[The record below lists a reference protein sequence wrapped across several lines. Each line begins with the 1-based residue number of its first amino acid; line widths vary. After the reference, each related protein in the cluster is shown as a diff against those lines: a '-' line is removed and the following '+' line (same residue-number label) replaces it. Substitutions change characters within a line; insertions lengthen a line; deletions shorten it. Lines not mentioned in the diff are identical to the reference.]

1 MMVILTRIYNKIK
14 DLYNY
19 ISININLALV
29 NIQNTLFNGF
39 SNLGAAISQSDY
51 QIQMHQE
58 LKFTKVFSGACFL
71 DDKSPL
77 SNFIANQD
85 NVNYFEERGDTII
98 PLNKNRTPG
107 FKFADFN
114 HLNIA
119 IDNTDGSRVVI
130 VKVFGYSLQ
139 DHSYNCLY
147 TFLCPA
153 STCINQ
159 TIDINIPITLNWNRD
174 DRQFGFIEISGT
186 TNTFVYCTTNYY
198 PFPLSI

>member
-39 SNLGAAISQSDY
+39 SNLNAAISQSDY
-51 QIQMHQE
+51 QIQMHQD
-58 LKFTKVFSGACFL
+58 LKFTKVVSGACFL
-71 DDKSPL
+71 DDKTLL

-85 NVNYFEERGDTII
+85 NVNYFEERQDNKI
-98 PLNKNRTPG
+98 PLNKRRTTS
-107 FKFADFN
+107 FRFADFN

-119 IDNTDGSRVVI
+119 IDNTDGSSVVI

-153 STCINQ
+153 STCLNQ
-159 TIDINIPITLNWNRD
+159 TIDINIPITLNWDRD
-174 DRQFGFIEISGT
+174 AEQFGYIDISGT
-186 TNTFVYCTTNYY
+186 TNTFVYGTANYY